1 MKNASTV
8 RVSIPYPSS
17 APAGAALQ
25 LQNGRLK
32 KPSFVFTFP
41 FLNFV
46 SPLHENERVLIT
58 FSLGLHEVLRST
70 ADTIVVHLVA

>member
-1 MKNASTV
+1 MFVKNASTAP
-8 RVSIPYPSS
+8 VSIPYTSS

-41 FLNFV
+41 IMNFV
-46 SPLHENERVLIT
+46 SPLQENERVLIT
-58 FSLGLHEVLRST
+58 SSLGLHEVLRRQLT
-70 ADTIVVHLVA
+70 Q